1 MRGCGVAVWVLGYA
15 LLWTFVTV
23 LLDPTVPYDAVEAL
37 NWAQNAQW
45 GSPKNPWLVGMV
57 MRPAL
62 WLPVSLSLY
71 WYASHFLAIAVGM
84 AGVWGLARCLSGCDR
99 LAWLA
104 LLTLNLSG
112 LINFD
117 IISYND
123 NYLLVMLWPWMML
136 CFYLAMTRHAN
147 WWLAFAVVAGLATM
161 AKYSTLAFVG
171 AVFLSTLAVPRLRSC
186 YRQPAFYGALLLG
199 MLLVL
204 PNILWLWRHDFAAFS
219 WVDSQITSRF
229 NPALGIKALTVFYP
243 LLILWW
249 VLRRCNIRLAL
260 PASWAQRVMLA
271 VYLLPMSIIFAWFLF
286 HEGGRLTE
294 WLQPF
299 FILTPA
305 LMVSCASR
313 RPEPLPRGVYL
324 SLFGA
329 AAVVLTGY
337 AGVLWGNVANAGQD
351 KRNIISFSQQVENL
365 WQAQYGAPLRYVGG
379 EYWSQWLLF
388 YAPSRP
394 QTITPWDNAT
404 RPNVYNAHI
413 TQTQIQQHGA
423 LLIGR
428 LGRTCEQERFRAA
441 LTPWPAL
448 RIDAVR
454 QMMFQED
461 SARPLRPLCIAFVK
475 PTGA

>member
-1 MRGCGVAVWVLGYA
+1 MSSRFVAVWVLGYA
-15 LLWTFVTV
+15 LLWTFATV

-37 NWAQNAQW
+37 NWAQNADW
-45 GSPKNPWLVGMV
+45 GSPKNPWLVGMA

-62 WLPVSLSLY
+62 WLPVSLSVY

-84 AGVWGLARCLSGCDR
+84 AGVWVLARTLSGSDR

-136 CFYLAMTRHAN
+136 CFYLAITRHAN
-147 WWLAFAVVAGLATM
+147 WWLAFAAVAGLAAM

-171 AVFLSTLAVPRLRSC
+171 FVFLSTLAVPRIRSC
-186 YRQPAFYGALLLG
+186 YRQPAFYAALLLG
-199 MLLVL
+199 LLLIL
-204 PNILWLWRHDFAAFS
+204 PNLIWLWQHDFAAFS
-219 WVDSQITSRF
+219 WVDSQIKNRF
-229 NPALGIKALTVFYP
+229 NPELFSKAFTVFYP

-249 VLRRCNIRLAL
+249 ILHRQGIRLVL
-260 PASWAQRVMLA
+260 PQSWALRVMLA
-271 VYLLPMSIIFAWFLF
+271 VYLLPLMIIFAWFLF
-286 HEGGRLTE
+286 HQGGRLTE

-305 LMVSCASR
+305 LLVSCASR
-313 RPEPLPRGVYL
+313 HPEQLSRGVCA

-329 AAVVLTGY
+329 AGLVLAGY
-337 AGVLWGNVANAGQD
+337 IGVLWGNVANAGQD
-351 KRNIISFSQQVENL
+351 KSNIIPFSQLLDQQ
-365 WQAQYGAPLRYVGG
+365 WQARYGTPLRYVGG
-379 EYWSQWLLF
+379 EYWSQWLTF

-394 QTITPWDNAT
+394 LTITPWDNDA
-404 RPNVYNAHI
+404 RPNVYNVHI
-413 TQTQIQQHGA
+413 TQAQIQQQGA
-423 LLIGR
+423 LLVGR
-428 LGRTCEQERFRAA
+428 LGTACEQETFRAA
-441 LTPWPAL
+441 LTPWPDL
-448 RIDAVR
+448 RIDDVR

-461 SARPLRPLCIAFVK
+461 SVKPLRPLCIAFVK
-475 PTGA
+475 PAEA